1 MASTYSPSLRLEL
14 IGTGDQSGLWGDTTN
29 TNLGSLIEQAITGVE
44 SIPMLDLD
52 YTLSALNGSPDE
64 ARNAVII
71 MTSVVPL
78 TAPRNLIIPNDEKLY
93 TIKNSTTGGQNL
105 VVKTSSGT
113 GVTIP
118 NGKTATLYC
127 DGTICHQNG
136 NYFTTLSAA
145 TFDATNATITNL
157 TATNLT
163 LGSGTTGTGSYV
175 RQTSPAI
182 NTPTINT
189 PAISGGTITG
199 ITDLA
204 VADGGTGASDAAT
217 ARTNLGVAIG
227 SDVQAYDADLTAV
240 AGLSTNGIIVRTGSG
255 TATTRAVTQST
266 GITVTNGDGV
276 SGNPTVAI
284 DGTVVTLT
292 GTQTLTNK
300 TLTSPALSGTPTAP
314 TATYGTNTTQIATT
328 AFVQAALQAIYP
340 VGTLYTNTANITN
353 PATLLGFGTWVEIGS
368 GKVLVGQDTSDAL
381 FDTLGE
387 TGGSKDAIVVS
398 HSHTGGTNSAGSHTH
413 GVTDPGHTHGTGGS
427 TQSANNGPD
436 FPAIRYN
443 GSPQTGTV
451 TTPAATGI
459 SINSSGS
466 HTHSVTT
473 DATGSS
479 GTNANIQPY
488 IVVKMW
494 TRTA

>member
-1 MASTYSPSLRLEL
+1 MASTYSPTLRIEL

-29 TNLGSLIEQAITGVE
+29 TNLGGLIEQAITGVE
-44 SIPMLDLD
+44 AIPMLDLD
-52 YTLSALNGSPDE
+52 YTLSALNGSVDE
-64 ARNAVII
+64 SRNAVLIF
-71 MTSVVPL
+71 TSAVPL
-78 TAPRNLIIPNDEKLY
+78 SASRNIIIPAVEKTY
-93 TIKNSTTGGQNL
+93 IVKNSTTGGQNL
-105 VVKTSSGT
+105 IVKTSGGT
-113 GVTIP
+113 GVTVP
-118 NGKTATLYC
+118 NGKTAFLYC
-127 DGTICHQNG
+127 DATNCYQGADYFNSLGAST
-136 NYFTTLSAA
+136 FTT
-145 TFDATNATITNL
+145 TDATITNL

-175 RQTSPAI
+175 RQTSP
-182 NTPTINT
+182 TINT

-204 VADGGTGASDAAT
+204 IADGGTGASTADN

-300 TLTSPALSGTPTAP
+300 TLTSPTLTGTPVAP
-314 TATYGTNTTQIATT
+314 TAAYGTNTTQIATT

-340 VGTLYTNTANITN
+340 VGTVYTNAANAAN
-353 PATLLGFGTWVEIGS
+353 PATLLGFGTWVAIGA
-368 GKVLVGQDTSDAL
+368 GRVLIGQDTGDAL

-387 TGGSKDAIVVS
+387 TGGSKDAVVVS
-398 HSHTGGTNSAGSHTH
+398 HTHTFTGGTTSSSGAHTH
-413 GVTDPGHTHGTGGS
+413 GISDPGHTHVYQIRAGDAGGGVSGSGLGPYNTNTSSS
-427 TQSANNGPD
+427 T
-436 FPAIRYN
+436 
-443 GSPQTGTV
+443 
-451 TTPAATGI
+451 TGI
-459 SINSSGS
+459 TINSGGA
-466 HTHSVTT
+466 HTHTVSGTN
-473 DATGSS
+473 ASTGSS
-479 GTNANIQPY
+479 GTNANLPPY
-488 IVVKMW
+488 LVVKMW